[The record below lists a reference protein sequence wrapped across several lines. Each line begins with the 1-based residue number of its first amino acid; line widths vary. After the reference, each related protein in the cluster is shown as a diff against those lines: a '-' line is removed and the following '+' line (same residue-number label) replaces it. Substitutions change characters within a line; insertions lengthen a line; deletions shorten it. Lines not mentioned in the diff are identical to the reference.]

1 MPKETNKVALLFG
14 CFALSACITH
24 VIDPVSPELHGGSP
38 LRSLQAARICVETF
52 GNPENLSFFE
62 ITVHDWQLK
71 SEPGLFVADA
81 LTSEL
86 ERNGLSAERSA
97 CERKDQTRIGARLTT
112 FVVRRTDQLFS
123 ASYTSVIEA
132 ELEVSSCK
140 NNAHLLN
147 KTYQGH
153 ATDEIVRPSGGVF
166 LSFSDWD
173 EMIKIFITQGIS
185 SLIKDIT
192 FDPEFVEALK
202 KGEKFC
208 NP

>member
-1 MPKETNKVALLFG
+1 M
-14 CFALSACITH
+14 
-24 VIDPVSPELHGGSP
+24 SPELHGGSP

-52 GNPENLSFFE
+52 GNPENLSFSE

-86 ERNGLSAERSA
+86 ERNGLSAKRSA

-112 FVVRRTDQLFS
+112 FVVRRTEHFFS
-123 ASYTSVIEA
+123 VSYKSVIEA

-140 NNAHLLN
+140 NNVRLLN
-147 KTYQGH
+147 KTYHGH
-153 ATDEIVRPSGGVF
+153 TDEIFRLSGF
-166 LSFSDWD
+166 LTFSEWNKMM
-173 EMIKIFITQGIS
+173 EIIITQGIS

-208 NP
+208 KPEASPETTP